1 MSPPKSNRR
10 GSKEA
15 NYNTLLPSHWS
26 EKKRDNVEHPPPS
39 LDFLHIS
46 SDNNYTGTM
55 TVALH
60 APVSKTAVVG
70 RDWECVNGLLKQP
83 RNI

>member
-10 GSKEA
+10 GSKES
-15 NYNTLLPSHWS
+15 NYNTRLPSYWGG
-26 EKKRDNVEHPPPS
+26 KMRDNIEHPAPS

-46 SDNNYTGTM
+46 SNNNNDTGTM
-55 TVALH
+55 SVALY

-70 RDWECVNGLLKQP
+70 SV
-83 RNI
+83 